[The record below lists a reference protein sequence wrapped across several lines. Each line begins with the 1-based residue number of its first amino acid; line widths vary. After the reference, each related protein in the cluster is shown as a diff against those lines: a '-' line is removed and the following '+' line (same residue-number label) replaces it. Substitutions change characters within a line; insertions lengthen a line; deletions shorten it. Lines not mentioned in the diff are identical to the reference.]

1 MEKVLANILFF
12 LVLAIVIFLIDY
24 IFVFKRR
31 IKSKIVK
38 NDQIMEF
45 SYLIYKFKLDKNK
58 VLYKPMGL
66 YCALINGFI
75 ISGVVTII
83 SNIKVKM
90 IWQLL
95 IGFVLLFGLIY
106 SVYEIYG
113 RILVK
118 KGWKIKDE

>member
-1 MEKVLANILFF
+1 MEKILANLIFFFVLAL
-12 LVLAIVIFLIDY
+12 VIFLIDY
-24 IFVFKRR
+24 LFVFKRK
-31 IKSKIVK
+31 IKNKKIK

-45 SYLIYKFKLDKNK
+45 GYLIYKFKLDKNK

-83 SNIKVKM
+83 SNIKLKM

-95 IGFVLLFGLIY
+95 IGFVLLFGFIY

-118 KGWKIKDE
+118 KGWKLKDE